1 MLWLMNYSLTLYFQN
16 LYIMK
21 AEMLNIVLLKYSVNF
36 LHKMMCGT
44 YKNFVDGEVRHFKI
58 RSGDM

>member
-1 MLWLMNYSLTLYFQN
+1 
-16 LYIMK
+16 MK

-36 LHKMMCGT
+36 LHKIMCGT